1 MNSANAAS
9 LIQPNPHQVIIVDAD
24 VMITDLMKY
33 NLENEGYVVRVC
45 KTAEEALEQDFSSTD
60 LVITEVVLGEI
71 NGLMLAGMLK
81 GGDATADIPV
91 IMCSTLDSEDD
102 IVKGFEAGADDY
114 ILKPFSL
121 RELMARVKS
130 VLRRRSMLPPKPVKT
145 AGANALHYR
154 SLLVDPDSRSV
165 TIDGHQLPITRTE
178 LLLLQTLMGRPG
190 HFFTHADLYEQVWN
204 KQADGSSRALDVSV
218 SRLRRKLG
226 DYGANIVNRSGVG
239 YGFIEK

>member
-1 MNSANAAS
+1 
-9 LIQPNPHQVIIVDAD
+9 
-24 VMITDLMKY
+24 MITDLMKY

-45 KTAEEALEQDFSSTD
+45 TTAEDALEQDFTTTD
-60 LVITEVVLGEI
+60 LVITEVVLGDI

-81 GGDATADIPV
+81 GGEATADIPV
-91 IMCSTLDSEDD
+91 IMCTTLDSEDD

-130 VLRRRSMLPPKPVKT
+130 VLRRRSMLPPRPVKT

-154 SLLVDPDSRSV
+154 SLTVDPDSRSV
-165 TIDGHQLPITRTE
+165 TVDGHQLPITRTE
-178 LLLLQTLMGRPG
+178 MQLLHTLMSRPG
-190 HFFTHADLYEQVWN
+190 HFYTHADLYAIVWN